1 MISESSIITQTKEQ
15 VYSQIDGESVILN
28 LKSGEYYGLNSVGA
42 RIWELIQEPKAV
54 NEVQNLILAEYEV
67 ELEQC
72 QNDRVALLQELAEA
86 KLIDITDEKAA

>member
-54 NEVQNLILAEYEV
+54 NEAQNLILAEYEV

-72 QNDRVALLQELAEA
+72 QNDLVALLQELAEA

>member
-72 QNDRVALLQELAEA
+72 QNDLVALLQELAEA